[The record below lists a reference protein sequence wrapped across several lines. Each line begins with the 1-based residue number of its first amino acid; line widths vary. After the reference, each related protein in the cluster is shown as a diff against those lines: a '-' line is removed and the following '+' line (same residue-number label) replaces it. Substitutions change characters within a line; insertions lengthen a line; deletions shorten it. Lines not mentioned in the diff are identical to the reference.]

1 MTQAPSSTTLHRSP
15 QHFEVLDGL
24 RGVAAIAVVIFHF
37 MEIAIPDYKDNFIA
51 HAYLAVDFF
60 FCLSGF
66 VIAYAYDGRL
76 PQIGALS
83 FFKLRLIR
91 LHPLV
96 VVTSILGLV
105 VFMLDPYSDLWVKY
119 ADKMWLMFIASCFMV
134 PFPAVQERY
143 FNLFHLN
150 PPTWSLF
157 WEYVANIFY
166 AWVLVKLSKKWL
178 WVLTVIATGALF
190 YEAQLSGNLS
200 IGWGGDNIHGGGI
213 RVAFSFLA
221 GVLVYRS
228 GWIIKSRLG
237 FAGLGLLLM
246 AVFLIPFRE
255 SYNKIMDPV
264 VIVLVLPLLVALGA
278 GAMAGSR
285 ALGICRFWGKIS
297 YPLYMVHYPFIWV
310 FFSYV
315 QMAKPTLSQMVWITA
330 IGTLLLIALAYVVF
344 VFVDVPLRRF
354 LSGRFVKAR
363 LAEKPVTV
371 EQRIP

>member
-1 MTQAPSSTTLHRSP
+1 MTQTSSTTTLHRTP

-91 LHPLV
+91 LQPLV
-96 VVTSILGLV
+96 VVTSVLGLV

-134 PFPAVQERY
+134 PFPVVQERY

-157 WEYVANIFY
+157 WEYIANIFY

-178 WVLTVIATGALF
+178 WVLIVIATGA
-190 YEAQLSGNLS
+190 
-200 IGWGGDNIHGGGI
+200 
-213 RVAFSFLA
+213 
-221 GVLVYRS
+221 
-228 GWIIKSRLG
+228 
-237 FAGLGLLLM
+237 
-246 AVFLIPFRE
+246 
-255 SYNKIMDPV
+255 
-264 VIVLVLPLLVALGA
+264 
-278 GAMAGSR
+278 
-285 ALGICRFWGKIS
+285 C
-297 YPLYMVHYPFIWV
+297 
-310 FFSYV
+310 V
-315 QMAKPTLSQMVWITA
+315 QKAKPTLSQMMWITA
-330 IGTLLLIALAYVVF
+330 IGTLLLIALAYVLF

-363 LAEKPVTV
+363 LLEKPVTV
-371 EQRIP
+371 EQRAP